1 MHVLTGLIQ
10 PNGGEEGHRILRH
23 ITSYSRDEC
32 FGGKVQN
39 SASMSCHGGTALVR
53 FSPRVSVLLGFSSQC
68 FLLFRQYNTLLIL
81 KKRKELKLEFLS

>member
-10 PNGGEEGHRILRH
+10 PNGREEGHQILCH

-39 SASMSCHGGTALVR
+39 SASMSCRGMLPRGDSMGQV
-53 FSPRVSVLLGFSSQC
+53 FSPRFCAPGIF
-68 FLLFRQYNTLLIL
+68 
-81 KKRKELKLEFLS
+81 